1 MGSRLET
8 VGEAERA
15 DVRLLDQ
22 VLGLGAVAR
31 QVDGEVVER
40 VEVLEGLLPELVI
53 RHDDLGRRLEIE
65 PASGKI
71 GGVHLVLVGQPLE
84 KLADRL
90 VEHGML

>member
-1 MGSRLET
+1 MGSRLEA

-15 DVRLLDQ
+15 DIRLLDQ

-53 RHDDLGRRLEIE
+53 RHDDLGRL
-65 PASGKI
+65 
-71 GGVHLVLVGQPLE
+71 
-84 KLADRL
+84 
-90 VEHGML
+90 